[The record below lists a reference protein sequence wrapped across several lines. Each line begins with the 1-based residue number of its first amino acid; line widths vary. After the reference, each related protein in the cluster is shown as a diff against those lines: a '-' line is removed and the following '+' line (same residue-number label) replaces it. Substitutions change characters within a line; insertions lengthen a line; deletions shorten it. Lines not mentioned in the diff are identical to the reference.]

1 MVDVI
6 DFQASIQGS
15 GSVPAAAHS
24 LRECREAMARRR
36 RQLADL
42 GYPVTPMLAHMWA
55 RGGGR
60 GRFLDYRE
68 TAAGVCSWP
77 RSVCESV
84 GERWRDGAGSLPTF
98 GFSTRWCGMAHEH
111 FTVGQRVA
119 GGSTRDVAT
128 LTGAQ
133 LSSDSGRHVQ
143 ARRALRSRFSGSRIS
158 RPVGA
163 AWRKC
168 TVMCGVRATGRTGDA
183 NQRAASSNSGQVS
196 QSSMVD

>member
-1 MVDVI
+1 MWRHRWRRWWCVTKR
-6 DFQASIQGS
+6 S
-15 GSVPAAAHS
+15 HS
-24 LRECREAMARRR
+24 LKKAVPR
-36 RQLADL
+36 ADAA
-42 GYPVTPMLAHMWA
+42 PESVTTLERAA
-55 RGGGR
+55 NGRR
-60 GRFLDYRE
+60 GRFSTTEKRRRE
-68 TAAGVCSWP
+68 CDRGRAQCARVSGS
-77 RSVCESV
+77 
-84 GERWRDGAGSLPTF
+84 DGATAQVVWRPLVSRRIGVAW
-98 GFSTRWCGMAHEH
+98 RKC
-111 FTVGQRVA
+111 TVGQHMG

-128 LTGAQ
+128 RTGAQ
-133 LSSDSGRHVQ
+133 LSSDWGQHVQ

>member
-1 MVDVI
+1 MVDVAA
-6 DFQASIQGS
+6 FRPPRNGG
-15 GSVPAAAHS
+15 GSVTVAAHS
-24 LRECREAMARRR
+24 VRECRGARARRR
-36 RQLADL
+36 GPRPYL
-42 GYPVTPMLAHMWA
+42 GYPVTPTTLAHMLA
-55 RGGGR
+55 RAVDVIDFSTTEKRRRECDR
-60 GRFLDYRE
+60 GRAQCARVS
-68 TAAGVCSWP
+68 GS
-77 RSVCESV
+77 
-84 GERWRDGAGSLPTF
+84 DGATAQVVWRPLVSRRIGVAW
-98 GFSTRWCGMAHEH
+98 RKC
-111 FTVGQRVA
+111 TVGQHMG

-128 LTGAQ
+128 RTGAQ
-133 LSSDSGRHVQ
+133 LSSDWGQHVQ